1 MRRKNDN
8 AKNKTLHLIAYCN
21 SQISN
26 TTDLM
31 IAASI
36 LKMTENN
43 VMLSLEQLA
52 NNASVSQASV
62 HRFIRKAGF
71 DSYEDFRACYLN
83 AVLEMNINRK
93 KMHR

>member
-8 AKNKTLHLIAYCN
+8 AKNKMLHLIAYCN

-31 IAASI
+31 IAANI

-62 HRFIRKAGF
+62 HRFIRKPDLTAMRISVPVISMQF
-71 DSYEDFRACYLN
+71 W
-83 AVLEMNINRK
+83 K
-93 KMHR
+93 